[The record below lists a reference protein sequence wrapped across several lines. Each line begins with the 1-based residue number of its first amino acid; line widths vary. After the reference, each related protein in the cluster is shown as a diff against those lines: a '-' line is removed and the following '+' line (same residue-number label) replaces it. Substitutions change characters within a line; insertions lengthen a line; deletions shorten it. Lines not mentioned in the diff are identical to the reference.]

1 MRNGLFV
8 LLAAAFSVCAQ
19 DPVLPIA
26 PVSHVTPV
34 VSHLTAPES
43 LRPCC
48 AFGYDLHVRAI
59 GVPIPVYQIGN
70 VLTLDTLGRHH
81 YNDSALGAV
90 KNLVGLSEEKN
101 GLIYTRRGGFIDIA
115 HVRDTADNTF
125 YLFSRIFPNLGQ
137 SGRVFYS
144 EELGGRRI
152 QLNAFM
158 PPASMHQRYE
168 IAAWLAGYL
177 AYELAQWH
185 EIAQWYGFQSVPGF
199 SEEISAFSPEDLYSN
214 LLGARLAINVIL
226 QGHVDSVDEYN
237 QAMESALK
245 QVLVKLTVAPRNE
258 TEAMFRKLDG
268 DWWNSK
274 RRVPDKFLVL
284 KRNYALSDTRL
295 PTPVP
300 FENAIPYQLTL
311 PVSVDGFT
319 LAQLGQLQIHPGHD
333 MRSLPMPD
341 SFYTP
346 EQFQGLADRAQQ
358 ADKTQLERIQ
368 LERIEK

>member
-1 MRNGLFV
+1 MRHGLLF
-8 LLAAAFSVCAQ
+8 LLAAAFSVCAK
-19 DPVLPIA
+19 DPVLPVV
-26 PVSHVTPV
+26 PTPRVKPV
-34 VSHLTAPES
+34 VSQLAPPES

-70 VLTLDTLGRHH
+70 VLTLDTLGKHR

-90 KNLVGLSEEKN
+90 KNLVGLSEEEN

-125 YLFSRIFPNLGQ
+125 YLFSRIYPHLGQ
-137 SGRVFYS
+137 AGRIFYS
-144 EELGGRRI
+144 EELGIRRI

-158 PPASMHQRYE
+158 PPAALSRRYE
-168 IAAWLAGYL
+168 IAAWLAGRL

-185 EIAQWYGFQSVPGF
+185 EIAQWNGFQSVPGF

-214 LLGARLAINVIL
+214 LLGARLAISVIL
-226 QGHVDSVDEYN
+226 HGHAGSVDDYN
-237 QAMESALK
+237 QAMEAALK
-245 QVLVKLTVAPRNE
+245 KVLVKLMVAPRSE
-258 TEAMFRKLDG
+258 TESMFRKLDG
-268 DWWNSK
+268 DWWNSQ

-284 KRNYALSDTRL
+284 KRNYDMSDDRL

-300 FENAIPYQLTL
+300 FERTTPWRLTL
-311 PVSVDGFT
+311 PQTVDGFS
-319 LAQLGQLQIHPGHD
+319 LPVLGQLQIHPGQD
-333 MRSLPMPD
+333 MQMLPVPET
-341 SFYTP
+341 FYTP
-346 EQFQGLADRAQQ
+346 GQFQGLADRAER
-358 ADKTQLERIQ
+358 ADQTQ